1 MGVSGGSRHGAAAAA
16 LAAVLLGV
24 PLPRVPRHG
33 APLIGAPLI
42 GLAELPAGAVEL
54 QGQTWFV
61 KPPWKVDFRNY
72 YWYVMQT
79 GGEYYFT
86 LTLPEQAGVGLGGL
100 LIQQTR
106 GVDRQFPLAADR
118 SRAFLGLPRREGPSI
133 PVEATF
139 DNQRRV
145 YALRFPQ
152 PPQPG
157 QTITVALR
165 PWYNPT
171 QADTY
176 MFSVQ
181 ALPAGER
188 PVPASLGFATMP
200 IYSGIPY

>member
-1 MGVSGGSRHGAAAAA
+1 M
-16 LAAVLLGV
+16 
-24 PLPRVPRHG
+24 
-33 APLIGAPLI
+33 
-42 GLAELPAGAVEL
+42 EL

-61 KPPWKVDFRNY
+61 KPPWKVDFRNF

-100 LIQQTR
+100 RIEQTR
-106 GVDRQFPLAADR
+106 GVDRQFPLSADR
-118 SRAFLGLPRREGPSI
+118 TRAFAGLPRREGPAI
-133 PVEATF
+133 AVEAEF
-139 DNQRRV
+139 DNDRRV
-145 YALRFPQ
+145 YTVRFPQ

-171 QADTY
+171 QSDTY
-176 MFSVQ
+176 MFAVQ
-181 ALPAGER
+181 ALPAGPN

-200 IYSGIPY
+200 IYSALPF

>member
-1 MGVSGGSRHGAAAAA
+1 MVVSWGSQRRGAA
-16 LAAVLLGV
+16 LALGALLLAAPALSPAV
-24 PLPRVPRHG
+24 
-33 APLIGAPLI
+33 I
-42 GLAELPAGAVEL
+42 PARAVEL
-54 QGQTWFV
+54 QGQTWFA
-61 KPPWKVDFRNY
+61 KPPWKVVFRNY

-106 GVDRQFPLAADR
+106 GVDRQFPLMPER
-118 SRAFLGLPRREGPSI
+118 SRAFLGQPRREGPSI
-133 PVEATF
+133 PVEADF
-139 DNQRRV
+139 DNQRRIFS
-145 YALRFPQ
+145 LRFPQ

-181 ALPAGER
+181 ALPEGPN

-200 IYSGIPY
+200 IYSAVPF

>member
-1 MGVSGGSRHGAAAAA
+1 MVLTRRAQRRGAA
-16 LAAVLLGV
+16 LALGALL
-24 PLPRVPRHG
+24 LA
-33 APLIGAPLI
+33 APLVAST
-42 GLAELPAGAVEL
+42 AVAGRAVEL
-54 QGQTWFV
+54 QGQTWFM

-100 LIQQTR
+100 RIQQTR
-106 GVDRQFPLAADR
+106 GVDRQFPLAAER
-118 SRAFLGLPRREGPSI
+118 TRAFLGLPRREGPSI
-133 PVEATF
+133 PVEARF
-139 DNQRRV
+139 DNQRRL
-145 YALRFPQ
+145 YDLRFPQ

-157 QTITVALR
+157 ETITVALR

-181 ALPAGER
+181 AMPAGPN

-200 IYSGIPY
+200 IYSAVPF

>member
-1 MGVSGGSRHGAAAAA
+1 MVLTRRAQRRGAA
-16 LAAVLLGV
+16 LALGALL
-24 PLPRVPRHG
+24 LA
-33 APLIGAPLI
+33 APLVAST
-42 GLAELPAGAVEL
+42 AVAGRAVEL
-54 QGQTWFV
+54 QGQTWFM

-100 LIQQTR
+100 RIQQTR
-106 GVDRQFPLAADR
+106 GVDRQFPLAAER
-118 SRAFLGLPRREGPSI
+118 TRAFLGLPRREGPAVA
-133 PVEATF
+133 VEARF
-139 DNQRRV
+139 DNQRRL
-145 YALRFPQ
+145 YDLRFPQ

-157 QTITVALR
+157 ETITVALR

-181 ALPAGER
+181 AMPAGPN

-200 IYSGIPY
+200 IYSAVPF

>member
-1 MGVSGGSRHGAAAAA
+1 MAGSWRSRRGGAA
-16 LAAVLLGV
+16 LALATVLLTV
-24 PLPRVPRHG
+24 PALSDAVR
-33 APLIGAPLI
+33 
-42 GLAELPAGAVEL
+42 PARAVEL
-54 QGQTWFV
+54 QGQTWFA

-106 GVDRQFPLAADR
+106 GVDRQFPLMAER
-118 SRAFLGLPRREGPSI
+118 SRAFLGLPRREGAAI
-133 PVEATF
+133 PVEADF
-139 DNQRRV
+139 DNQRRIFS
-145 YALRFPQ
+145 LRFPQ

-165 PWYNPT
+165 PWYNPA

-181 ALPAGER
+181 ALPAGPN

-200 IYSGIPY
+200 IYSAVPF